1 MDNNLKA
8 FYSHYLKPA
17 LVWKHFAEIC
27 NIPHPSHSE
36 DKIRQYLV
44 DFAVEKG
51 IEHKVDE
58 AGNVYM
64 CKAATPGYEDRKGII
79 MQAHMDMV
87 PQKNNDKVFD
97 FINDPIEAYI
107 DGEWVTANGTTLGA
121 DNGIGVAAILAV
133 MEDDSIEHG
142 PIEGLIT
149 ATEETGMDGAFG
161 LKGGLLKGEILL
173 NLDSETEGELYVGCA
188 GGTDANVTLPYV
200 AEAAPADYK
209 AMALSV
215 KGCKGGHSGI
225 QIVCQ
230 RANANKLLFRLLRM
244 LAAECDVK
252 IASVDGGGLRNA
264 IPRESVAVVLV
275 PAEAEAKLKEIV
287 ASFEQ
292 VAIAEYAG
300 IEDAISIKAA
310 EAAAPAT
317 IIPDAVAKSLMAAMV
332 ACPDGV
338 AKMSMAMEGLVQTSN
353 NLARVVSDGECVK
366 IQTLMRSS
374 VRTEKEALGD
384 AIKAVFE
391 LAGAEVALTGSY
403 DGWAPNMESPILNAM
418 LASYEALYG
427 KKPAVTAIH
436 AGLECGII
444 GSNYPGL
451 DMISFGPTI
460 CYPHSPDEKVEIASV
475 EKFYDFLL
483 HTLKN
488 APKK

>member
-1 MDNNLKA
+1 
-8 FYSHYLKPA
+8 
-17 LVWKHFAEIC
+17 
-27 NIPHPSHSE
+27 
-36 DKIRQYLV
+36 
-44 DFAVEKG
+44 
-51 IEHKVDE
+51 
-58 AGNVYM
+58 
-64 CKAATPGYEDRKGII
+64 
-79 MQAHMDMV
+79 
-87 PQKNNDKVFD
+87 
-97 FINDPIEAYI
+97 
-107 DGEWVTANGTTLGA
+107 
-121 DNGIGVAAILAV
+121 
-133 MEDDSIEHG
+133 
-142 PIEGLIT
+142 
-149 ATEETGMDGAFG
+149 MDGAFG

-209 AMALSV
+209 AMELSV

-310 EAAAPAT
+310 EVAAPAT

>member
-1 MDNNLKA
+1 MDNSLKN

-36 DKIRQYLV
+36 EKIRQYLV
-44 DFAVEKG
+44 DFAVAQG
-51 IEHKVDE
+51 IEHKVDD

-64 CKAATPGYEDRKGII
+64 RKAATPGMEDRKGIVL
-79 MQAHMDMV
+79 QAHMDMV
-87 PQKNNDKVFD
+87 PQKNNDKEFD

-133 MEDDSIEHG
+133 MEDDTIEHG

-161 LKGGLLKGEILL
+161 LKGGLLQGDILL

-188 GGTDANVTLPYV
+188 GGMDANITLSYE
-200 AEAAPADYK
+200 AEAAPAGVTLE
-209 AMALSV
+209 LSV

-230 RANANKLLFRLLRM
+230 RANANKLLFRLLRQIS
-244 LAAECDVK
+244 VK
-252 IASVDGGGLRNA
+252 WDMALCSVDGGGLRNA
-264 IPRESVAVVLV
+264 IPREAQAVIVVAADAVAGV
-275 PAEAEAKLKEIV
+275 KECV
-287 ASFEQ
+287 ESFEK
-292 VAIAEYAG
+292 VAQAEFNG
-300 IEDAISIKAA
+300 IEDSISIKAA
-310 EAAAPAT
+310 EVASAAEAMPKCA
-317 IIPDAVAKSLMAAMV
+317 AKRLMAAVV

-338 AKMSMAMEGLVQTSN
+338 DKMSMAMEGLVQTSN
-353 NLARVVSDGECVK
+353 NLARVVSDGKTVK
-366 IQTLMRSS
+366 LQSLMRSS
-374 VRTEKEALGD
+374 VRSEKEALGD

-391 LAGAEVALTGSY
+391 LAGAEVELSGSY
-403 DGWAPNMESPILNAM
+403 DGWNPNMQSPILKAM
-418 LASYEALYG
+418 LESYEALYG

-444 GSNYPGL
+444 GSNYPNL

>member
-1 MDNNLKA
+1 MDKNLA
-8 FYSHYLKPA
+8 ALKPA
-17 LVWKHFAEIC
+17 LVWKHFAEIV
-27 NIPHPSHSE
+27 NIPRPSGSE

-44 DFAVEKG
+44 DFAVAHN
-51 IEHKVDE
+51 IEHSVDE

-64 CKAATPGYEDRKGII
+64 RKAATPGYEDRKGIVI
-79 MQAHMDMV
+79 QAHMDMV
-87 PQKNNDKVFD
+87 PQKNNDKEFD

-121 DNGIGVAAILAV
+121 DNGIGMAAILAV
-133 MEDDSIEHG
+133 MEDDTIEHG

-161 LKGGLLKGEILL
+161 LKGGLLQGDILL

-188 GGTDANVTLPYV
+188 GGMDANITMEYQ
-200 AEAAPADYK
+200 AEAAKEGYK
-209 AMALSV
+209 ALELSV

-230 RANANKLLFRLLRM
+230 RANANKLLFRILRE
-244 LAAECDVK
+244 LSAAVDMQL
-252 IASVDGGGLRNA
+252 ASVDGGGLRNA
-264 IPRESVAVVLV
+264 IPREAIAVVMVAEADVEKVKDIAAVAEKNFVAEFAGVEDSIVVAVEEV
-275 PAEAEAKLKEIV
+275 
-287 ASFEQ
+287 
-292 VAIAEYAG
+292 
-300 IEDAISIKAA
+300 
-310 EAAAPAT
+310 AAPAEVM
-317 IIPDAVAKSLMAAMV
+317 PADVAKRLMAAVV

-338 AKMSMAMEGLVQTSN
+338 EKMSLAMEGLVQTSN
-353 NLARVVSDGECVK
+353 NCARVVSDGTQIK
-366 IQTLMRSS
+366 MQTLMRSS
-374 VRTEKEALGD
+374 VRSEKEALGD

-391 LAGAEVALTGSY
+391 LAGAEVELSGSY
-403 DGWAPNMESPILNAM
+403 DGWNPNMESPILKAM
-418 LASYEALYG
+418 LESYEALYG